1 MTRLLKNLLLCCC
14 LLPLVATAFTATMA
28 PVAFSTIKTSPT
40 SRVSTA
46 LPVAAPDL
54 GIVSLVAGQ
63 YNDAFAVVC
72 LGEAFWSFF
81 KAPSVDHGIKT
92 IGPAAV
98 AALVLVLVSGPM
110 MTSGGDVSSV
120 GTGLWVAT
128 GVSTAL
134 GGAYLARLFA
144 PFSPSPKEI
153 AFLGLMVAI
162 AGFFSFSQI
171 LIVDGFVTLPSITL
185 PSLPSLPSIQ
195 LPF

>member
-1 MTRLLKNLLLCCC
+1 MTRLLKKLLLC
-14 LLPLVATAFTATMA
+14 LLPLVATAFTTKA

-40 SRVSTA
+40 PRVYSTA
-46 LPVAAPDL
+46 LPAAVPDL
-54 GIVSLVAGQ
+54 EIVALVTGQ
-63 YNDAFAVVC
+63 YNYAFAVVC
-72 LGEAFWSFF
+72 LGEGFWSFL

-92 IGPAAV
+92 LGPAAV

-110 MTSGGDVSSV
+110 ISSGDVSSV

-162 AGFFSFSQI
+162 AGFFSFSQN
-171 LIVDGFVTLPSITL
+171 LIVDGFVTLPSINL
-185 PSLPSLPSIQ
+185 PSLPSLPSFE

>member
-1 MTRLLKNLLLCCC
+1 MTRLLKNLLLC
-14 LLPLVATAFTATMA
+14 LLPLVVTAFTTKA
-28 PVAFSTIKTSPT
+28 PVAFSTIKTSPIP
-40 SRVSTA
+40 RVSTA
-46 LPVAAPDL
+46 LPAAVPDL
-54 GIVSLVAGQ
+54 DIVALVTGQ
-63 YNDAFAVVC
+63 DNYGLAVVC
-72 LGEAFWSFF
+72 MGEAFWSFL

-92 IGPAAV
+92 LGPASV

-110 MTSGGDVSSV
+110 LASGDVSSV

-134 GGAYLARLFA
+134 GGGYVARLLA

-153 AFLGLMVAI
+153 AFLGLLVAI
-162 AGFFSFSQI
+162 AGFFSFSQN

-185 PSLPSLPSIQ
+185 PSLPSLPSIE